1 MTSCYFLF
9 QASNL
14 LRAHLEKN
22 DNIFKKEQA
31 TFKFLVMFSISF
43 IPSPFLCPIPLQVSN
58 IHY

>member
-31 TFKFLVMFSISF
+31 TFKFLVMLRSVSALFPLLFSA
-43 IPSPFLCPIPLQVSN
+43 PFHCK
-58 IHY
+58 